1 MEIDA
6 IIRKKIKLKKKLI
19 VLRDIILVMM
29 GVLFILLAFVYTMDI
44 NGAIGSGLENLRFG
58 LFSCAL
64 VISGTGIII
73 SVYMGKN
80 RTSIKVFQ
88 SKSRG
93 SKK

>member
-19 VLRDIILVMM
+19 VLRDIMLVML
-29 GVLFILLAFVYTMDI
+29 GFLFILLAFVYTTDI
-44 NGAIGSGLENLRFG
+44 TGNIGGGMENLRYG

-64 VISGTGIII
+64 VLAGTAIII

>member
-6 IIRKKIKLKKKLI
+6 IVRRKIKLKKKLL
-19 VLRDIILVMM
+19 VLRDMIMVML
-29 GVLFILLAFVYTMDI
+29 GVLFILLAFVYTLDI
-44 NGAIGSGLENLRFG
+44 NNAIGSGLENLRFG

-64 VISGTGIII
+64 ILAGTGLLI
-73 SVYMGKN
+73 SVYMGKS

-93 SKK
+93 AKK

>member
-44 NGAIGSGLENLRFG
+44 TGAIGGGLENLRYG

-64 VISGTGIII
+64 MLSGTAIIL

-93 SKK
+93 TKK

>member
-6 IIRKKIKLKKKLI
+6 IVRRKIKLKKKLL
-19 VLRDIILVMM
+19 VLRDIMMVML
-29 GVLFILLAFVYTMDI
+29 GILFILLAFIYTMDI
-44 NGAIGSGLENLRFG
+44 NGAIGGGLQNVRYGML
-58 LFSCAL
+58 SCAL
-64 VISGTGIII
+64 IIAGTALLI

-80 RTSIKVFQ
+80 RTSVKVFQ

>member
-6 IIRKKIKLKKKLI
+6 IVRKKIKLKRKLLL
-19 VLRDIILVMM
+19 LRDLMM
-29 GVLFILLAFVYTMDI
+29 IMLGALFILLAFIYTMDI
-44 NGAIGSGLENLRFG
+44 NGAIGSGLQNIRYG
-58 LFSCAL
+58 MMSCAL
-64 VISGTGIII
+64 LLAGTGLII

-80 RTSIKVFQ
+80 RTTIKVFE